1 MTQSVADPPDLYNFS
16 GSVSEIGGSAG
27 SNNKKS
33 TKNVGKILTIIDLYS
48 CFKIC
53 SLARN
58 TFLDFS
64 VKKKRAQDD
73 KKCITRQQIIW
84 LDLDPDPCR
93 FCL

>member
-48 CFKIC
+48 CFKIF

-84 LDLDPDPCR
+84 LDLDTDPCR